1 MEESIKQ
8 AYEKSMMILTNSK
21 PKNEL
26 NIKALER
33 IKAYMN

>member
-8 AYEKSMMILTNSK
+8 AHEKSIMILMNPK

-33 IKAYMN
+33 IKA